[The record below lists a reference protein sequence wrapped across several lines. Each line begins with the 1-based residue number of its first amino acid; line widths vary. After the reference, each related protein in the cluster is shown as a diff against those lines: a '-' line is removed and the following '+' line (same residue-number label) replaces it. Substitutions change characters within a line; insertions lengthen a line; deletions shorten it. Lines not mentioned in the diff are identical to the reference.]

1 MEASTHCRQEGG
13 QADRLGAHIGHWHDA
28 VVHAKK
34 NFAVVTASK
43 SRTIARGVD
52 TLASSMSTAVTPR
65 LWWFSHY
72 FIDYLYANP
81 GCELWK
87 RHSVSLNLMNK
98 RSV

>member
-1 MEASTHCRQEGG
+1 M
-13 QADRLGAHIGHWHDA
+13 
-28 VVHAKK
+28 KK
-34 NFAVVTASK
+34 NTQLFTASK
-43 SRTIARGVD
+43 SWTSARGVD

-65 LWWFSHY
+65 LWWFSHCL
-72 FIDYLYANP
+72 IDYLYAKP